1 MTEAKSL
8 ESASQGGAEAPNTEV
23 KTKKPYQKPVLRIYG
38 DISSLTHA
46 NALLASTADG
56 GPILQS
62 KTH

>member
-1 MTEAKSL
+1 MTKS
-8 ESASQGGAEAPNTEV
+8 ESRETALHAEAEAPDTQAE
-23 KTKKPYQKPVLRIYG
+23 KKAYRKPVFRIYG
-38 DISSLTHA
+38 DIASLTRS